1 MNRKI
6 QNIKKY
12 SRKLNNNKKIQKYEN
27 KLNYYNDLKEELSS
41 INEKMVN
48 ALNEGGTMFNISSK
62 HNIDLVFC
70 IFKNKKQYTFGD
82 ERYHYFHIKI
92 TKRGIKRLNKMIC
105 RIDKK
110 LDILNEVSE

>member
-6 QNIKKY
+6 QDIKKY
-12 SRKLNNNKKIQKYEN
+12 SRKLNNNKKNQKYEN
-27 KLNYYNDLKEELSS
+27 KLNDYNDLKEELSS
-41 INEKMVN
+41 INEEMVN
-48 ALNEGGTMFNISSK
+48 ALNEGRTMFNISSK

-70 IFKNKKQYTFGD
+70 IFKNKEQYTFGY
-82 ERYHYFHIKI
+82 ERYHYYHIRI

-110 LDILNEVSE
+110 LDILKEVSE

>member
-70 IFKNKKQYTFGD
+70 IFKNKK
-82 ERYHYFHIKI
+82 
-92 TKRGIKRLNKMIC
+92 
-105 RIDKK
+105 
-110 LDILNEVSE
+110 